1 MLRKYI
7 ALLFKY
13 NTSFFHLFAD
23 SPEKFKAARNL
34 TIPMTEPDKFGTE
47 LNLSALNALSLPDF
61 AQSSE
66 SEDEH

>member
-1 MLRKYI
+1 
-7 ALLFKY
+7 LF
-13 NTSFFHLFAD
+13 TD

-34 TIPMTEPDKFGTE
+34 TIPMTEPDMFGTE